1 MILTN
6 HFNSTLVAS
15 HVVANIE
22 HQHSISTTAH
32 FSSELNW
39 KVFYRNGHQLAS
51 GHRLFLSSCH
61 SLKMK
66 RKFNTFRNLGIL
78 AVSCSLFQLEWDF
91 FFLFFLFQS

>member
-22 HQHSISTTAH
+22 HQHSISATAH

-51 GHRLFLSSCH
+51 GYRLFSEFLSFT
-61 SLKMK
+61 KNEK
-66 RKFNTFRNLGIL
+66 EI
-78 AVSCSLFQLEWDF
+78 
-91 FFLFFLFQS
+91 